1 MASRWEHATLAYVV
15 QHIDPAAVGGK
26 AIRSVGLDPRLFD
39 GKPESHGAAAHELR
53 GVYELLAKS
62 ARDAGRLAE
71 GEPLVRQWA
80 LAWDVYSP
88 KLKRF
93 IEVDEHQHFSRPRL
107 GRLEANRTAPW
118 APVYSAYFWEET
130 FPRLVDK
137 PKHDQDPPHRDEQRA
152 YRDELRDRLP
162 ALYGLGQTIRIDEFT
177 LKADGQESLSQLIAQ
192 ADNHTESGPVSG
204 WGRSR

>member
-15 QHIDPAAVGGK
+15 QLIDLSAVGGR
-26 AIRSVGLDPRLFD
+26 AIRSVGLDPRLFN
-39 GKPESHGAAAHELR
+39 GEPEAHAAAAQELR

-62 ARDAGRLAE
+62 AREGGRL
-71 GEPLVRQWA
+71 GDGQPLVTRWT
-80 LAWDVYSP
+80 LAWDIYSP

-107 GRLEANRTAPW
+107 SRLAENRSAPW
-118 APVYSAYFWEET
+118 GPVYPAYFWEEK

-137 PKHDQDPPHRDEQRA
+137 PKHDHDPPHRDEQRA

-162 ALYGLGQTIRIDEFT
+162 TLYGLGRTIRIDEFT
-177 LKADGQESLSQLIAQ
+177 LQAEGSESLRQLIAE
-192 ADNHTESGPVSG
+192 ADNTTA
-204 WGRSR
+204 